1 MVQDHF
7 GEGVDLH
14 SKLQSFTPCWVGG
27 VRLSLGVRKTIS
39 AIEYWDGLETKL
51 ESHWDGDLWM
61 IRVQQRRIQ
70 YQSFPSWD
78 LDEPNSL
85 FSNDAT
91 RSTGPHAFSP
101 SLSLCCLSSLPLPS
115 FFLIPPLFS
124 LLFCFTF
131 LIRSLSI
138 WMVWSLLQKWIPGG
152 KKSKFWETSCHP
164 WICTNQH
171 KCVCW
176 SPRGLTIPC
185 TALWGLAKR
194 TILCECNMFPSF
206 PSFCDLKETGKNQR
220 TKVMQCSPPKT
231 AMELGFENPCSCI
244 WVSNSASSAGQRVP
258 GLPPVY

>member
-1 MVQDHF
+1 METSGWSESSKGASSIRASLHEIWMSWTVYFQMMLQD
-7 GEGVDLH
+7 
-14 SKLQSFTPCWVGG
+14 P
-27 VRLSLGVRKTIS
+27 LGLMPS
-39 AIEYWDGLETKL
+39 ALP
-51 ESHWDGDLWM
+51 
-61 IRVQQRRIQ
+61 
-70 YQSFPSWD
+70 FPFAVCPPFLFPVS
-78 LDEPNSL
+78 SL
-85 FSNDAT
+85 F
-91 RSTGPHAFSP
+91 
-101 SLSLCCLSSLPLPS
+101 LPYFHFCFAL
-115 FFLIPPLFS
+115 LFS
-124 LLFCFTF
+124 LEVSPFEWFGVF
-131 LIRSLSI
+131 YKNEF
-138 WMVWSLLQKWIPGG
+138 WEG